1 MEDAMTREPQIL
13 LTQRTVMVMIG
24 IGSRETLARWMRRG
38 QFPRPIK
45 VGGGGLRW
53 LPSDIETWL
62 RTCAIQRDQRS
73 QVMSSTGRTVAKA
86 FGARR
91 GKRHG

>member
-1 MEDAMTREPQIL
+1 MQTKDDSTL
-13 LTQRTVMVMIG
+13 LTQRAVMAMVG

-53 LPSDIETWL
+53 LPGDITAWL
-62 RTCAIQRDQRS
+62 TACASVRDERTA
-73 QVMSSTGRTVAKA
+73 TLAN
-86 FGARR
+86 ARR
-91 GKRHG
+91 QLTAPTSPRRTPRHG